1 MSRVPIR
8 LRLTAAFAL
17 AMAVVLAAGGFL
29 LYHHLAT
36 SLDRTLAQ
44 SLRARAA
51 DVSALVKQADT
62 GLQSQRNANGLAQ
75 VLEANGRVLDQTPGA
90 RRS

>member
-17 AMAVVLAAGGFL
+17 AMAVVFAVAGFL

-44 SLRARAA
+44 GLRARAA
-51 DVSALVKQADT
+51 DISALVKQADT
-62 GLQSQRNANGLAQ
+62 GLRESQPPENHRAAS
-75 VLEANGRVLDQTPGA
+75 AATA
-90 RRS
+90 